1 MKTKASILLYL
12 MLVIIIMSGY
22 CGDRNN
28 PVFNNDEES
37 GSDLSSTNKQTDSA
51 TNNGEIKSINRRKE
65 I

>member
-1 MKTKASILLYL
+1 